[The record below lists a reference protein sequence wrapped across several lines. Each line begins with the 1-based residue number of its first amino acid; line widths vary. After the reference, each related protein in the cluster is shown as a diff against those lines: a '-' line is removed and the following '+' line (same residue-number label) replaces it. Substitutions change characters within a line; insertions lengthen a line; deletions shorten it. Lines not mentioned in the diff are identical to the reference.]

1 MTPSPGD
8 ARNEDVTERAVYV
21 WGVLTISNVGIW
33 LINDGWLMID
43 DNILFFGFTRPG
55 KRLHN
60 YGKSPFSMGKSTINR
75 QFYFNSY
82 VIVYQRISTLCILGT
97 IRINL
102 PPPTKR
108 APWTCKTGI
117 LPAKTVHFSRCNY
130 ILPTKNKD
138 LHHLPHNRE
147 TILMCS
153 IQIFPNVTRKRL
165 RRIYDGWLVLDV
177 FVARTSWAGRRD
189 YVITGISTVL
199 CSNNSHYIII

>member
-33 LINDGWLMID
+33 LINDVWLMID

-108 APWTCKTGI
+108 ALWTCKTGI

-130 ILPTKNKD
+130 ILPTKIRICIICPTTEKPFWCVPSRYSQM
-138 LHHLPHNRE
+138 LPVSGSGGSMMVGWCWTSSSLGHHEPGE
-147 TILMCS
+147 
-153 IQIFPNVTRKRL
+153 
-165 RRIYDGWLVLDV
+165 
-177 FVARTSWAGRRD
+177 
-189 YVITGISTVL
+189 GIM
-199 CSNNSHYIII
+199 